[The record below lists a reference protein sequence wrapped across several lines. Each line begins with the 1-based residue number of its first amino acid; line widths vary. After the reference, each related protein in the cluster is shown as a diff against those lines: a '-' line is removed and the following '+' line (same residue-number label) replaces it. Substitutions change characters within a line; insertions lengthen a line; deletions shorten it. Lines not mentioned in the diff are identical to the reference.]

1 MFEEY
6 VPSVVVALV
15 TMMLVTLIVLA
26 VVLASM
32 DPRGLV
38 YRVVVAMGATSVIT
52 ACLVGLLVLFLIYG
66 PVGRS
71 PRYPGYDAVPASN
84 QMSTNDGG
92 SSEAAPSRID
102 TNNVPPACDTSAERQ
117 KS

>member
-52 ACLVGLLVLFLIYG
+52 ACLVGLLVLFLVYG

-71 PRYPGYDAVPASN
+71 PNHHGYNAVSASDCT
-84 QMSTNDGG
+84 STNGEGSTGAITSQTDADGIVALPPRL
-92 SSEAAPSRID
+92 SE
-102 TNNVPPACDTSAERQ
+102 
-117 KS
+117 